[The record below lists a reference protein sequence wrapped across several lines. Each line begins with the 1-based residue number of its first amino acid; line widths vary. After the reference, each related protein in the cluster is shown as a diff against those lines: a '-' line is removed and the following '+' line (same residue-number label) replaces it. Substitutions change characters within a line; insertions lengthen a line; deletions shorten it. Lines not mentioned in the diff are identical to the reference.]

1 MYDKTYSE
9 FVKAGI
15 AVEMDDETYFD
26 DKGNIVLE
34 YDEKRLGNKSRYKLE
49 HPECLQFV
57 DEVGFNTNGEKDKT
71 ANERKI
77 DSYR

>member
-15 AVEMDDETYFD
+15 ALEMDNETNFD

-34 YDEKRLGNKSRYKLE
+34 YDEKRLDNR
-49 HPECLQFV
+49 
-57 DEVGFNTNGEKDKT
+57 T
-71 ANERKI
+71 
-77 DSYR
+77 